1 MLPSILVLSCYM
13 LECGI
18 SRSGTRVYLIL
29 IDSLRF
35 LSRKA
40 VTAFYDRTVP
50 KSQMAHFVHKLLNSY
65 SEKRGNDTYKTKD
78 SPGILLLVGRCVALW
93 SVPLGIISF
102 APLGSL
108 YLMVVTSG

>member
-29 IDSLRF
+29 IDSVRF

-65 SEKRGNDTYKTKD
+65 S
-78 SPGILLLVGRCVALW
+78 I
-93 SVPLGIISF
+93 
-102 APLGSL
+102 APLRGAITPTKQRTALESFFWWEG
-108 YLMVVTSG
+108 VWPFGVCCWE